1 MDDKRERLLNL
12 LKREQKK
19 FLPLTPAQER
29 LWRMEQGC
37 KGRPV
42 YIIPG
47 AIRFRG
53 ELNLVAFRRS
63 LDYLVERQEVL
74 RITFTVV
81 QQQVL
86 QVLTSMKAALTV
98 LDLESF
104 PPSQRQ
110 SLSQNYL
117 VQELE
122 TPFDLSC
129 GPLFR
134 TLLLRLSSHD
144 WIVLFNLHNIIVDG
158 WSMGIFY
165 EELSQ
170 VYDAFCKGLPAPLSP
185 LRLRYQDFVREL
197 TSEFKGTR
205 LAEATAYWRRTFQN
219 LPDLTLPP
227 VRNRDLNNSHNGGS
241 LDVRIDRTQTIALQ
255 TFAQSQRVTLFMVL
269 LAVFSICLHR
279 YFQVEKLVIA
289 TPTANR
295 DRSDLEGL
303 MGLLVNVLVLPIDL
317 RGNPTYRTIL
327 SRIRAVTVQAYA
339 HPQVPF
345 NQLLPDLPF
354 PEPDARNPLAH
365 FLLAYHG
372 FSLKPLAFPNLE
384 MESLKYPI
392 KTSRYELGLHLW
404 ENTKTHL
411 SSTSAEHGGLSG
423 TFFYGSAR
431 FDSVMVEQIISKFQQ
446 VLQQMIAQPDAC
458 LSEK

>member
-1 MDDKRERLLNL
+1 MGRWGDGEMGRWGDGEMGRWGDREMGRWGDWEIGG
-12 LKREQKK
+12 RESCT
-19 FLPLTPAQER
+19 FDR
-29 LWRMEQGC
+29 
-37 KGRPV
+37 
-42 YIIPG
+42 
-47 AIRFRG
+47 
-53 ELNLVAFRRS
+53 NLV
-63 LDYLVERQEVL
+63 
-74 RITFTVV
+74 
-81 QQQVL
+81 
-86 QVLTSMKAALTV
+86 
-98 LDLESF
+98 
-104 PPSQRQ
+104 
-110 SLSQNYL
+110 
-117 VQELE
+117 
-122 TPFDLSC
+122 
-129 GPLFR
+129 
-134 TLLLRLSSHD
+134 
-144 WIVLFNLHNIIVDG
+144 
-158 WSMGIFY
+158 
-165 EELSQ
+165 
-170 VYDAFCKGLPAPLSP
+170 
-185 LRLRYQDFVREL
+185 
-197 TSEFKGTR
+197 
-205 LAEATAYWRRTFQN
+205 
-219 LPDLTLPP
+219 
-227 VRNRDLNNSHNGGS
+227 
-241 LDVRIDRTQTIALQ
+241 
-255 TFAQSQRVTLFMVL
+255 
-269 LAVFSICLHR
+269 
-279 YFQVEKLVIA
+279 
-289 TPTANR
+289 
-295 DRSDLEGL
+295 
-303 MGLLVNVLVLPIDL
+303 LVNVLVLPIDL